1 MKCQAFG
8 RSGRDVAR
16 ECPATRRAARCG
28 MRDSH
33 LIHGVFFAIG
43 EMLGMNKITDF
54 FIALG
59 GVLLVVGAMLLVVFV
74 MTFVI

>member
-1 MKCQAFG
+1 
-8 RSGRDVAR
+8 
-16 ECPATRRAARCG
+16 
-28 MRDSH
+28 MRVSH

-74 MTFVI
+74 MTFVV

>member
-1 MKCQAFG
+1 MP
-8 RSGRDVAR
+8 RDTPRRPLWDAR
-16 ECPATRRAARCG
+16 
-28 MRDSH
+28 SH

-59 GVLLVVGAMLLVVFV
+59 AVLLVVFV
-74 MTFVI
+74 MTFVV